1 MKRKIALAL
10 LAAILVTMCMAMF
23 CACSNR
29 KPREV
34 EIEIINP
41 LTGKVFE
48 QDEILEL
55 PTEQTPIE
63 VKIKNKRGKYLTDK
77 NLSDSTVEESISI
90 KVSRLWK
97 SNYKEV
103 LNTDGY
109 LPIEQEN
116 VVASNY
122 YEIEVTFDCKPA
134 NSDEE
139 YKRKYQET
147 TTSVR
152 FYSNKEW
159 KGTDYFELAFDE
171 WDMKGEAVFEDEIDD
186 EDYLDRLLNGGVWK
200 DLPDL
205 REKIDT
211 MEELDSLRNKKEYPF
226 FNERHS
232 YMKIYVAMQQLD
244 KFNEDYF
251 KEKFLLIIMQS
262 KGSPDFYDLG
272 CLFIQEETVTVKFV
286 QPQGDYG
293 TPAVVSVKVSV
304 IEVDKQV
311 IKNVEQVKL
320 EELQRR

>member
-152 FYSNKEW
+152 FYSDKEW
-159 KGTDYFELAFDE
+159 KGTDYFELAFDGYTERLHEYIGEEPPATFEE
-171 WDMKGEAVFEDEIDD
+171 WLDYYIDI
-186 EDYLDRLLNGGVWK
+186 WK
-200 DLPDL
+200 DLPQL
-205 REKIDT
+205 REKVDT
-211 MEELDSLRNKKEYPF
+211 LEELNALRSKKEYPF
-226 FNERHS
+226 FNEK
-232 YMKIYVAMQQLD
+232 YAEDKINKALQQLD
-244 KFNEDYF
+244 KYDENYF
-251 KEKFLLIIMQS
+251 KEKSLIFIS
-262 KGSPDFYDLG
+262 ERIWIFYDLSK
-272 CLFIQEETVTVKFV
+272 LYIEDITLTVSMVYPELNGNIPVEDLKV
-286 QPQGDYG
+286 R
-293 TPAVVSVKVSV
+293 VKV
-304 IEVDKQV
+304 IEIDKQV
-311 IKNVEQVKL
+311 IKNVEKIKV
-320 EELQRR
+320 EYISRY